1 MPEFQESFLASLFE
15 YIKAGNSEI
24 RQAAANCIA
33 RILQHQYNSGM
44 RTELISAIKSDLAES
59 TSCVLR
65 KTFLFFCKSAVET
78 FSRHFFKTHFLASY
92 MKLSKDKVAAVRME
106 FAHSV
111 VKIKPYLDYD

>member
-1 MPEFQESFLASLFE
+1 LATLFE

-33 RILQHQYNSGM
+33 RILEYQYNTSM
-44 RTELISAIKSDLAES
+44 RLELISAIKSDLAES

-78 FSRHFFKTHFLASY
+78 FSRHFFKTHFLTSY
-92 MKLSKDKVAAVRME
+92 MNMSKDKVAAVRME

-111 VKIKPYLDYD
+111 VKIKPFLEYD